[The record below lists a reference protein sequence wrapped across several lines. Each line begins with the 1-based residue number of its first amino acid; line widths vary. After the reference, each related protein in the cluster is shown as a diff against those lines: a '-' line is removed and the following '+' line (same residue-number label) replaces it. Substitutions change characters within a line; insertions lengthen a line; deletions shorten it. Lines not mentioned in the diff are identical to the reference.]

1 MLLVSLLKLLEI
13 DLISQKSLQQYSS
26 RADSCVCVYTYCV
39 YIHIYVCKYVCLS
52 VWILIYSFNASNDL
66 KKRTKKLS
74 NLLKLMQL
82 VNGLAKTQL
91 PGNLVLYSTIFAVA
105 VDCFLLSF
113 SLSFFLTLYFSL
125 LFLSL
130 FTSLFSSTS
139 LPFSSPLF
147 LPSISPSFLPC
158 LLKKKKKKEKLEA
171 AYKL

>member
-1 MLLVSLLKLLEI
+1 MLIL
-13 DLISQKSLQQYSS
+13 
-26 RADSCVCVYTYCV
+26 VCVYTYCV

-52 VWILIYSFNASNDL
+52 VWILIYSFNASSDL

-74 NLLKLMQL
+74 NLLRLTQL
-82 VNGLAKTQL
+82 VNGLAKTKL
-91 PGNLVLYSTIFAVA
+91 PGNLVPYSTIFAVA
-105 VDCFLLSF
+105 VDCFLFSF

-147 LPSISPSFLPC
+147 LPSISHVC
-158 LLKKKKKKEKLEA
+158 LKKKNNNNLEM